1 MKGQMPYDEALGKAW
16 ESVRKK
22 HNESLTRRRYTI
34 QYNQDELDNM
44 SPDKINVWNKYV
56 EMNDEKKI
64 LTDRINKATLP
75 YLIEGDKGTG
85 KTLMVRTLAKELGW
99 ALVEIRCGDST
110 KERHLFGS
118 PQLDSDGSYW
128 NAGKL
133 VVAFKGLKIYG
144 KVIIF
149 FDDMGNL
156 PPEVQLLLLSLFD
169 KRKSIDVAGH
179 VFNVEEEEKLMLIA
193 TTTPPIYAG
202 VNPIT
207 EPLRSRLIGE
217 SRPHPTLQMNKKTL
231 DWSGIPIDSV
241 QSPLLTVASTT
252 YDLAV
257 KNHITYVLSPRDIEQ
272 FIEVY
277 NDTNDIIQCI
287 NQTILIKYS
296 DPTEKEQLRIRCQ
309 ETFGVDL

>member
-1 MKGQMPYDEALGKAW
+1 MKGQITLKDIRSYKI
-16 ESVRKK
+16 R
-22 HNESLTRRRYTI
+22 
-34 QYNQDELDNM
+34 YNQDELDNI

-64 LTDRINKATLP
+64 LIDRINKATLP
-75 YLIEGDKGTG
+75 YLIEGVKGTG
-85 KTLMVRTLAKELGW
+85 KTLMVRSIAKELGW
-99 ALVEIRCGDST
+99 ALVEIRCTDST
-110 KERHLFGS
+110 KERDLFGS
-118 PQLDSDGSYW
+118 QQLEGDTSYW

-133 VVAFKGLKIYG
+133 AVAFKGLKIYG

-149 FDDMGNL
+149 FDDIGNL
-156 PPEVQLLLLSLFD
+156 PPEIQSMLLSLFD

-179 VFNVEEEEKLMLIA
+179 VFNVEGKEKLMIVC
-193 TTTPPIYAG
+193 TTNPPIYAG

-217 SRPHPTLQMNKKTL
+217 TREYPKTQGLKKVL
-231 DWSGIPIDSV
+231 DWSGIPIDEI

-252 YDLAV
+252 HDLAV

-277 NDTNDIIQCI
+277 NDTHDTIQCI
-287 NQTILIKYS
+287 NQTILIKYP
-296 DPTEKEQLRIRCQ
+296 DPTEREQIRIRCQ
-309 ETFGVDL
+309 ETFGVDI

>member
-1 MKGQMPYDEALGKAW
+1 MKGQITLKDIRSYKI
-16 ESVRKK
+16 R
-22 HNESLTRRRYTI
+22 
-34 QYNQDELDNM
+34 YNQDELDNI
-44 SPDKINVWNKYV
+44 SPDKINVWNEYV

-64 LTDRINKATLP
+64 LIDRINKATLP
-75 YLIEGDKGTG
+75 YLVYGVKGTG
-85 KTLMVRTLAKELGW
+85 KTLMVRSIAKELGW
-99 ALVEIRCGDST
+99 ALVEIRCSDNT
-110 KERHLFGS
+110 KERDLFGS
-118 PQLDSDGSYW
+118 QQLEGDTSYW

-133 VVAFKGLKIYG
+133 AMAFKGLKIYG

-149 FDDMGNL
+149 FDDIGNL
-156 PPEVQLLLLSLFD
+156 PPEIQSSLLSLFD
-169 KRKSIDVAGH
+169 KRKSIDVAGQ
-179 VFNVEEEEKLMLIA
+179 VFNVKEEEKLMIVC
-193 TTTPPIYAG
+193 TTNPPIYAG

-217 SRPHPTLQMNKKTL
+217 TREYPKTQGLKKVL
-231 DWSGIPIDSV
+231 DWSGIPIDTI

-252 YDLAV
+252 NDLAT

-277 NDTNDIIQCI
+277 NDTHDTIQCI
-287 NQTILIKYS
+287 NQTILIKYP

>member
-1 MKGQMPYDEALGKAW
+1 MKGQITLKDI
-16 ESVRKK
+16 
-22 HNESLTRRRYTI
+22 RRYKI
-34 QYNQDELDNM
+34 QYNQDELDNI

-56 EMNDEKKI
+56 EMKDEKKI
-64 LTDRINKATLP
+64 LIDRINKATLP
-75 YLIEGDKGTG
+75 YLIEGVKGTG
-85 KTLMVRTLAKELGW
+85 KTLMVRSIAKELGW
-99 ALVEIRCGDST
+99 ALVEIRCTDNT

-118 PQLDSDGSYW
+118 AQLDGDTSYW
-128 NAGKL
+128 NAGQL
-133 VVAFKGLKIYG
+133 AIAFKGLKIYG

-149 FDDMGNL
+149 FDDIGNL
-156 PPEVQLLLLSLFD
+156 PPEIQSMLLSLFD
-169 KRKSIDVAGH
+169 KRKSIDVAGQ
-179 VFNVEEEEKLMLIA
+179 VFNVEKGEKLMIVC
-193 TTTPPIYAG
+193 TTNPPIYAG

-217 SRPHPTLQMNKKTL
+217 TREYPTPQINKKIL
-231 DWSGIPIDSV
+231 DWSGIPIDII

-252 YDLAV
+252 HDLAS

-287 NQTILIKYS
+287 NQTILIKYP
-296 DPTEKEQLRIRCQ
+296 DPTEKEQIRIRCQ

>member
-1 MKGQMPYDEALGKAW
+1 MKGQITW
-16 ESVRKK
+16 TNV
-22 HNESLTRRRYTI
+22 RRYNI
-34 QYNQDELDNM
+34 QYNEDELESI

-64 LTDRINKATLP
+64 LIDRINKATLP
-75 YLIEGDKGTG
+75 YLICGVKGTG
-85 KTLMVRTLAKELGW
+85 KTLMVRSVAKELGW
-99 ALVEIRCGDST
+99 ALVEIRCTDNT
-110 KERHLFGS
+110 KERDLFGS
-118 PQLDSDGSYW
+118 QQLDGDTSYW

-133 VVAFKGLKIYG
+133 AVAFKGLKMYG

-149 FDDMGNL
+149 IDGIDFL
-156 PPEVQLLLLSLFD
+156 SPEVQSSVLSLFD
-169 KRKSIDVAGH
+169 KRKSIDVAGQ
-179 VFNVEEEEKLMLIA
+179 VFNVEEKEKLMIVC
-193 TTTPPIYAG
+193 TTNPPIYAG

-217 SRPHPTLQMNKKTL
+217 TREYPKTQGLKKVL
-231 DWSGIPIDSV
+231 DWSGIPIDTI

-252 YDLAV
+252 NDLAT

-277 NDTNDIIQCI
+277 HDTNDVILCI
-287 NQTILIKYS
+287 NQTILIKYP
-296 DPTEKEQLRIRCQ
+296 DPTEKEQIRIRCR